1 MKYQNTKRKRKAM
14 YRKANL
20 NQNTNIS
27 IKNVYFNMITIFHI
41 QTKLQNI
48 HHFAAIVLFVEKIG
62 DRFSEDKSIVKDYIR
77 EIDSPIKNHRC
88 YSHISDEELYEK
100 YHDKMP
106 IFFVEDIFKEKYV
119 TIDRNNRK

>member
-1 MKYQNTKRKRKAM
+1 MIKENEIRKAM

-48 HHFAAIVLFVEKIG
+48 HHFAAIVLFVEK
-62 DRFSEDKSIVKDYIR
+62 
-77 EIDSPIKNHRC
+77 
-88 YSHISDEELYEK
+88 
-100 YHDKMP
+100 
-106 IFFVEDIFKEKYV
+106 
-119 TIDRNNRK
+119 